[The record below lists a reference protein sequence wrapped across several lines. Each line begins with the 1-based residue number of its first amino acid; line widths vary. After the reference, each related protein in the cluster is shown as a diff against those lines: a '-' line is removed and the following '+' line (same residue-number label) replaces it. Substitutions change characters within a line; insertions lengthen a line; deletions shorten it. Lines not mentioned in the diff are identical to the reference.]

1 MSQSINGPGA
11 RAAGAGHIISAYEQ
25 ELRALRDLLT
35 EMGGRV
41 ENGLALA
48 MRAVLSRDEAAALG
62 AIDQDR
68 GVDELER
75 RIEGFVIRLLA
86 LRQPL
91 ADDLREIVASLRI
104 TAALER
110 IGDYA
115 RNIAKRS
122 MVVSDS
128 ALPYRNAALAQMGR
142 LAQENLR
149 LVIDAVGERDAA
161 RAEQVW
167 RSDEGIDDLYTA
179 IFRELI
185 TYMMEDPRNITPCTH
200 LMFVAKN
207 LERIGDH
214 ATNIAETVYYAAT
227 GTNLPDARPRGGAP
241 FVSDPVPGLDPAGS
255 DLA

>member
-1 MSQSINGPGA
+1 MGQS
-11 RAAGAGHIISAYEQ
+11 AGHMISAYEQ
-25 ELRALRDLLT
+25 ELRTLRDRLT
-35 EMGGRV
+35 EMGGLV
-41 ENGLALA
+41 ENELSLA
-48 MRAVLSRDEAAALG
+48 MRAVLEHDEDAALA
-62 AIDQDR
+62 AIEQDR
-68 GVDELER
+68 HVDELER
-75 RIEGFVIRLLA
+75 RIEADVIRLLA
-86 LRQPL
+86 LRQPF
-91 ADDLREIVASLRI
+91 ADDLREIVASLRV

-122 MVVSDS
+122 MLLNEASF
-128 ALPYRNAALAQMGR
+128 PYRYGALSQMGR
-142 LAQENLR
+142 LAEENLR

-161 RAEQVW
+161 RSEQVW
-167 RSDEGIDDLYTA
+167 RSDEAIDDLYSA

-207 LERIGDH
+207 LERVGDH

-227 GTNLPDARPRGGAP
+227 GTNLPDARPRGGRSPAAI
-241 FVSDPVPGLDPAGS
+241 DGNGLDQTGS